1 MVLVERDAFA
11 AAVLVARMAEA
22 SLAEAPVW
30 DDVSTFDG
38 RRWRGVVDCV
48 AGGSPCQDLSVA
60 GKRAGLAGERSGLW
74 KQMLRVV
81 DEAGPAFVFW
91 ENVGGAISSALDVVA
106 EDLEGRG
113 FRVAACTV
121 LASDVGAP
129 HERKRLFVLA
139 HSERNALRQQPEPE
153 RWSGGASVV
162 ADAGGA
168 VADADRHGREG
179 QRLGGV
185 LDGERAALGR
195 DADGRSGAAVAN
207 TSGLG
212 WGQGRPQSD
221 AGGGSVL
228 GGPGQEQTVGDASS
242 AGQAGQPRQRNAAW
256 AAQRFPPGPSASWGA
271 WDGPQPSVRRGAHGA
286 VRGVDLAYSNE
297 RLRVLGNG
305 VVWQQAAAAFLVC
318 WQRLFA

>member
-60 GKRAGLAGERSGLW
+60 GKRRGLAAPRSGLW
-74 KQMLRVV
+74 RQMLRIT
-81 DEAGPAFVFW
+81 DEARPAFVFW
-91 ENVGGAISSALDVVA
+91 ENVGGAISSALDVVT
-106 EDLEGRG
+106 EDLEDLG

-121 LASDVGAP
+121 RADDVGAP
-129 HERKRLFVLA
+129 HKRERLFVLA
-139 HSERNALRQQPEPE
+139 HAERHAVWPPAEPE
-153 RWSGGASVV
+153 SGHSGAAVV
-162 ADAGGA
+162 ADAGGV
-168 VADADRHGREG
+168 VADSDGDGRKG

-185 LDGERAALGR
+185 LDGERAPLGR
-195 DADGRSGAAVAN
+195 DVDGCGGAAVAN
-207 TSGLG
+207 SQGLG
-212 WGQGRPQSD
+212 RGQGWPQSD
-221 AGGGSVL
+221 
-228 GGPGQEQTVGDASS
+228 SS
-242 AGQAGQPRQRNAAW
+242 AGRAGQPRQRNAAW
-256 AAQRFPPGPSASWGA
+256 AAQRFPPGPGAAWDA

>member
-60 GKRAGLAGERSGLW
+60 GKRRGLAAPRSGLW
-74 KQMLRVV
+74 RQMLRIT
-81 DEAGPAFVFW
+81 DEARPAFVFW
-91 ENVGGAISSALDVVA
+91 ENVGGAISSALDVVT
-106 EDLEGRG
+106 EDLEDLG

-121 LASDVGAP
+121 RADDVGAP
-129 HERKRLFVLA
+129 HKRERLFVLA
-139 HSERNALRQQPEPE
+139 HAECHAVWPPAEPE
-153 RWSGGASVV
+153 SGHSGAAVV
-162 ADAGGA
+162 ADAGGV
-168 VADADRHGREG
+168 VADSDGDGRKG

-185 LDGERAALGR
+185 LDGERAPLGR
-195 DADGRSGAAVAN
+195 DVDGCGGAAVAN
-207 TSGLG
+207 SQGLG
-212 WGQGRPQSD
+212 RGQGWPQSD
-221 AGGGSVL
+221 TGGGSVVGGL
-228 GGPGQEQTVGDASS
+228 GPEQSVGDASS

-256 AAQRFPPGPSASWGA
+256 AAQRFPPGPGAAWDA